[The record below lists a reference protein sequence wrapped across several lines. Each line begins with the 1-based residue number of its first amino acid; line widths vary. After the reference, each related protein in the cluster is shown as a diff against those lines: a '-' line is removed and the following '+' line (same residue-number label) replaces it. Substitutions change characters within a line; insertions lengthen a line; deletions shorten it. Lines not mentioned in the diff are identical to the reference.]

1 MTHAWY
7 VAALICSYLKP
18 LAAVYLIMPLS
29 TDSLTMCTL
38 DCCIISSSL
47 STRPIQRIEW
57 QQETAGT
64 LFDS

>member
-7 VAALICSYLKP
+7 AAALICSYLKP
-18 LAAVYLIMPLS
+18 SSALYLIMPLS
-29 TDSLTMCTL
+29 TDSQTACTL

-47 STRPIQRIEW
+47 YARPRQRIAS

-64 LFDS
+64 